1 MRIITDNKV
10 KNIIENNLK
19 SWFLDDEDVK
29 SVIVKEVSQEYMQ
42 HEILRCEEKFT
53 IEGKIYKIYR
63 VWYYFG
69 GKIIIEYCLLLC
81 YLCFATSIPQAEYV
95 FCPFDSRIVKGML
108 YFFNKAVNA
117 SISLLSG
124 VLNGRFSMVF
134 HGITLRL

>member
-1 MRIITDNKV
+1 MQTITDNKV

-19 SWFLDDEDVK
+19 SWFLDDENVK

-69 GKIIIEYCLLLC
+69 GRVIVEYC
-81 YLCFATSIPQAEYV
+81 FI
-95 FCPFDSRIVKGML
+95 
-108 YFFNKAVNA
+108 N
-117 SISLLSG
+117 
-124 VLNGRFSMVF
+124 
-134 HGITLRL
+134 

>member
-1 MRIITDNKV
+1 MQTITDNKV

-63 VWYYFG
+63 VWYYFSG
-69 GKIIIEYCLLLC
+69 RVIVEYC
-81 YLCFATSIPQAEYV
+81 FI
-95 FCPFDSRIVKGML
+95 D
-108 YFFNKAVNA
+108 
-117 SISLLSG
+117 
-124 VLNGRFSMVF
+124 
-134 HGITLRL
+134 